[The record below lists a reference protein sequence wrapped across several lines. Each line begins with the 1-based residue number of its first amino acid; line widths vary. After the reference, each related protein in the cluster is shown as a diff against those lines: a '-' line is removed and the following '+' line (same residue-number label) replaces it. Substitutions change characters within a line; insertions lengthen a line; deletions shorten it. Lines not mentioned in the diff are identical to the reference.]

1 MPEQIINEHSKNKN
15 AATSTLPTHYF
26 DKIKVLPN
34 SILARVILAFLTTAG
49 IFYINIMPAVVNG
62 LKEGLAFTSQQAGF
76 VSSANLY
83 GAALGALSAVFLIKH
98 IRWQR
103 WSYILLLALIAID
116 TLCIF
121 ITEPITMIVIRA
133 MHGLTGGLLVG
144 IGFCI
149 ISRTSE
155 ADRTFGYLLLIQ
167 WGLGGLGI
175 MYLPGLVPEYGTSA
189 LFASLATFTL
199 VTLAMLPFLPHYSIE
214 KVTKPS
220 TDDPDITARQS
231 RLPLLLNLFGIFLFQ
246 AANMGL
252 FAYMISLGKADGL
265 STAFM
270 SNALGVA
277 SWVALLGAF
286 LVIVIGTKYGRTVP
300 VVSAI
305 LLTALCSWVLH
316 FSSSEMVYLI
326 ANIIIGITWAF
337 VLPYLFGICS
347 ELDKS
352 GQMAA
357 LGGFASKM
365 GLASGPMVAALMLSG
380 ENYQQVINF
389 AVIGLI
395 FCAVVVIKPAKSLD
409 KQKSLINQ
417 S

>member
-1 MPEQIINEHSKNKN
+1 MSEQTSNVHPSNERPTMPIL
-15 AATSTLPTHYF
+15 ATNYF
-26 DKIKVLPN
+26 AKIKVLPN
-34 SILARVILAFLTTAG
+34 GIVARVILAFLTTAG

-83 GAALGALSAVFLIKH
+83 GAAIGALSAVFLVKH

-103 WSYILLLALIAID
+103 WCYVLLLALIAID
-116 TLCIF
+116 AMCIF
-121 ITEPITMIVIRA
+121 ITEPMTMITIRA
-133 MHGLTGGLLVG
+133 IHGLTGGLLVG
-144 IGFCI
+144 IGFSI

-155 ADRTFGYLLLIQ
+155 ADKTFGYLLLIQ

-175 MYLPGLVPEYGTSA
+175 MYLPGLVPAYGTSA
-189 LFASLATFTL
+189 LFASLVTFTI
-199 VTLAMLPFLPHYSIE
+199 VTLIMLPFLPHYAIE
-214 KVTKPS
+214 ILVKPL
-220 TDDPDITARQS
+220 TDEQKIKATPS
-231 RLPLLLNLFGIFLFQ
+231 RLPLVLNLFGIFLFQ

-265 STAFM
+265 SVEFM

-277 SWVALLGAF
+277 SWVALIGAF
-286 LVIVIGTKYGRTVP
+286 LVIVIGTKYGRTIPLVI
-300 VVSAI
+300 AI
-305 LLTALCSWVLH
+305 LLTAFCSWLLH

-352 GQMAA
+352 GQLAA

-365 GLASGPMVAALMLSG
+365 GLASGPMIAALMLYG

-389 AVIGLI
+389 AVVGLV
-395 FCAVVVIKPAKSLD
+395 FCAIVILKPARSLD
-409 KQKSLINQ
+409 IT
-417 S
+417 